1 MTIQIPQGAKTMQ
14 LFDMNIDIPEGKT
27 YIDIDDNFL
36 QNKYNQFMQN
46 NQQQNNFNS
55 QEELALDGKPMSMYQ
70 APQVSQNEP
79 QEQGVWSKI
88 NKGLEDFNN
97 LIDPKR
103 MISEG
108 LDYLSPR
115 VTSGEEGV
123 RQKIEDATNQISGGL
138 LARNF
143 TSLDNEEQKEIF
155 QIAYDEI
162 KKLGYEPFL
171 EINNGDYK
179 YIGVDKNGKEVE
191 FTPSFRNTLAS
202 TKNELAFSVAGG
214 YAGSLAKTAGQTIAK
229 KALNYFAPSAIGA
242 GSGAVSDLHSQSN
255 NTGIEVSHIDYAK
268 RFGSAAA
275 EDALAGAVV
284 GSAIKGIGK
293 TYKSVGDLISSVK
306 TGAQAGKDMIDGMA
320 VKGGNLGNRVIDKI
334 SKTDIPV
341 VGKFTDGGLQNAE
354 TIFNNLTKNVENKKQ
369 IDELIA
375 KENPTYLENGKPTI
389 EILKNIVEQG
399 LNKNNPQFIQDSA
412 KRTSAILKNISNS
425 LQGVPTTQRR
435 EVLLKA
441 AQAYPEIGSFLDD
454 VLKADKDASISF
466 LNMIKGQDEVFK
478 NKTGLNGEFD
488 YKAWQ
493 KDNHAYENR
502 INQEYGSAISKLDQ
516 LNNGNIVLT
525 SEDLAKLEN
534 FKNNNFLEQD
544 VKNNIQS
551 YLDEIKG
558 KEVSAEQIFGLRTA
572 INKQLNTGN
581 KTYNTKQAYGIV
593 KEILDDA
600 LIRNASNKVLAKEIL
615 DNANKNFA
623 LKENFKESY
632 LGMMK
637 PQETKEGLTDR
648 LVKGLRNINEDKNL
662 ENAFKGMNEQERLA
676 NETHVMNS
684 LLEKHRIEGVGYDF
698 KSLAKDLE
706 DVNFSS
712 KKIKDAKDV
721 INTYALIYN
730 NNRDLIMTA
739 LASSGKKTNSSIAT
753 TIHGVFDRILI
764 SGIFARLH
772 ALAPFMKSAK
782 EQALR
787 NQILDAIKLAKTNK
801 EVISNLKNI
810 KIADQE
816 QSRIFKDALDNY
828 IKVDKEQNKI
838 LKDALIKE
846 GVIKGD
852 NFFMDK
858 ADPKD
863 NSLRFIGKNDKEYT
877 INKDVRNE
885 WMKTFNLKNIDDEYI
900 PNIPKEAK
908 IALKDRE
915 IKLTKGSLLK
925 LIEKDRIK
933 YIPHIKETLESPQA
947 ILKDKDDF
955 IFIKN
960 IDNQTYFTSIGKDYE
975 THLTIISNSPKK
987 QNNIRNKIKNAEVV
1001 YYNNARAL
1009 PTSRAS
1015 SETNQV
1021 SFSDKHSTQAKHKES
1036 LEKYNRNFYLK
1047 HYKDFIDKSE
1057 NKKIFFKYNF
1067 GDFLD
1072 IKKLEKSLE
1081 KYKESKPQEI
1091 KYKELKRGYILD
1103 DLLNVDEDVSYAVV
1117 NKDDLK
1123 PSLTRS
1129 LSQFRNK
1136 HSNSTIS
1143 DIRNSFNE
1151 REHFKESSNFDGIPT
1166 ITKDGLVIAG
1176 NHRTTAIRDLK
1187 GENLAR
1193 YIKQAK
1199 RVYGEDVFKGFDE
1212 NKAMIVRILDKN
1224 DDDTIIRLSKLSNDG
1239 RLSDESEKLQ
1249 ALGAKYKEKL
1259 LKIENSKINTEKEL
1273 MNFLGSRDILES
1285 KRALLDHLMPNIND
1299 ALLSWERR
1307 SGGDTEFSKILND
1320 NALNLL
1326 HLKQALN
1333 KNKVFKDN
1341 GNNFF
1346 SLFKRAIESINQSN
1360 VYKNNNELYDIIKKY
1375 TEPSLNFEKEFISSN
1390 KDLQADILGFII
1402 KYNDT
1407 LTNPSEAFG
1416 NKIKKAIEFIYDNDS
1431 FSLFNNIKLSN
1442 YDVLNQMLNINIT
1455 NSIKYQELLNKAIDN
1470 LSDEKNI
1477 IKKLNENIKNK
1488 KSVKQRLDEKI
1499 QDDKKAREDILK
1511 RYDNFLKENKDNK
1524 LDFLDKMN
1532 LNTIEYNLT
1541 RQMIVNAKESTNKGV
1556 KKDIPSDLRG
1566 KIEKELNIQ
1575 PLKEFGENYTEYYH
1589 DGKGALQ
1596 KLLIEKQGQVAG
1608 AFHRKDLGDIDLVWG
1623 EVTDKIKHKGYGLA
1637 HIIDKHP
1644 ELDLKLISDIV
1655 DKGKLNNQNNIR
1667 YRIEYKNYIIGLS
1680 SEYKKGN
1687 KRTFIITAFERYK
1700 G

>member
-138 LARNF
+138 LPRIF
-143 TSLDNEEQKEIF
+143 TSPSNEEQKQIF

-179 YIGVDKNGKEVE
+179 YIGVDKNGKEVD

-214 YAGSLAKTAGQTIAK
+214 YAGSLAKTAGQTIGK

-242 GSGAVSDLHSQSN
+242 GSGAMADLHSQSN
-255 NTGIEVSHIDYAK
+255 NTGIEASYMDYAK

-334 SKTDIPV
+334 TQKDIPMI
-341 VGKFTDGGLQNAE
+341 GKFTDGGLQNAE

-412 KRTSAILKNISNS
+412 KRTSAILKNISNA

-502 INQEYGSAISKLDQ
+502 INQEYGSAISKLDE

-863 NSLRFIGKNDKEYT
+863 NSLRFIGKNGKEYT

-987 QNNIRNKIKNAEVV
+987 QNNIKNKMKNAEVV

-1015 SETNQV
+1015 SETKQV
-1021 SFSDKHSTQAKHKES
+1021 SFSNENSTQAKP
-1036 LEKYNRNFYLK
+1036 
-1047 HYKDFIDKSE
+1047 
-1057 NKKIFFKYNF
+1057 KKNLM
-1067 GDFLD
+1067 DD
-1072 IKKLEKSLE
+1072 IK
-1081 KYKESKPQEI
+1081 
-1091 KYKELKRGYILD
+1091 
-1103 DLLNVDEDVSYAVV
+1103 
-1117 NKDDLK
+1117 
-1123 PSLTRS
+1123 
-1129 LSQFRNK
+1129 
-1136 HSNSTIS
+1136 
-1143 DIRNSFNE
+1143 
-1151 REHFKESSNFDGIPT
+1151 
-1166 ITKDGLVIAG
+1166 
-1176 NHRTTAIRDLK
+1176 
-1187 GENLAR
+1187 EN
-1193 YIKQAK
+1193 I
-1199 RVYGEDVFKGFDE
+1199 
-1212 NKAMIVRILDKN
+1212 
-1224 DDDTIIRLSKLSNDG
+1224 
-1239 RLSDESEKLQ
+1239 
-1249 ALGAKYKEKL
+1249 
-1259 LKIENSKINTEKEL
+1259 
-1273 MNFLGSRDILES
+1273 
-1285 KRALLDHLMPNIND
+1285 
-1299 ALLSWERR
+1299 
-1307 SGGDTEFSKILND
+1307 
-1320 NALNLL
+1320 
-1326 HLKQALN
+1326 
-1333 KNKVFKDN
+1333 KNKEV
-1341 GNNFF
+1341 
-1346 SLFKRAIESINQSN
+1346 
-1360 VYKNNNELYDIIKKY
+1360 KK
-1375 TEPSLNFEKEFISSN
+1375 
-1390 KDLQADILGFII
+1390 
-1402 KYNDT
+1402 
-1407 LTNPSEAFG
+1407 
-1416 NKIKKAIEFIYDNDS
+1416 
-1431 FSLFNNIKLSN
+1431 
-1442 YDVLNQMLNINIT
+1442 
-1455 NSIKYQELLNKAIDN
+1455 
-1470 LSDEKNI
+1470 
-1477 IKKLNENIKNK
+1477 KNK

-1499 QDDKKAREDILK
+1499 QNDKKASEDILK
-1511 RYDNFLKENKDNK
+1511 RYDNFLKENKDYN
-1524 LDFLDKMN
+1524 LDFLDNMN
-1532 LNTIEYNLT
+1532 LNTVEYNLT
-1541 RQMIVNAKESTNKGV
+1541 RQMIINAKESTNKGV
-1556 KKDIPSDLRG
+1556 KKDIPSALRG
-1566 KIEKELNIQ
+1566 KIEQELNIQ
-1575 PLKEFGENYTEYYH
+1575 PLKEFGENYAEYYH

-1623 EVTDKIKHKGYGLA
+1623 DG
-1637 HIIDKHP
+1637 
-1644 ELDLKLISDIV
+1644 
-1655 DKGKLNNQNNIR
+1655 NF
-1667 YRIEYKNYIIGLS
+1667 GLS
-1680 SEYKKGN
+1680 HIVNRREEDFIKQGLNKIEAKNKALNFIKEIENIINNGNVKKGN
-1687 KRTFIITAFERYK
+1687 NRAFIEVKNSRVMVALDYKGKDKKWIITAYNFY
-1700 G
+1700 

>member
-1 MTIQIPQGAKTMQ
+1 
-14 LFDMNIDIPEGKT
+14 MNIREFLLEKPQENNIISFLQDGSSQSENQDTSEYLSNLKNEAINDFYKNKDKYAKEYEKHNIKDQILTNPLG
-27 YIDIDDNFL
+27 YIGEYKRDLYDYNKNPSMNADDLSDYILDKQSKFNSSKPIFADDNEVVR
-36 QNKYNQFMQN
+36 KSNQFMRDLGD
-46 NQQQNNFNS
+46 
-55 QEELALDGKPMSMYQ
+55 ELQKSGRGRLLQDDDGSYWVQ
-70 APQVSQNEP
+70 
-79 QEQGVWSKI
+79 
-88 NKGLEDFNN
+88 D
-97 LIDPKR
+97 
-103 MISEG
+103 
-108 LDYLSPR
+108 
-115 VTSGEEGV
+115 
-123 RQKIEDATNQISGGL
+123 
-138 LARNF
+138 
-143 TSLDNEEQKEIF
+143 
-155 QIAYDEI
+155 
-162 KKLGYEPFL
+162 
-171 EINNGDYK
+171 NNGNYSKVQGSTMGNLYRGIRDNGTSVALGTAGA
-179 YIGVDKNGKEVE
+179 IGGTMLGGGVGM
-191 FTPSFRNTLAS
+191 
-202 TKNELAFSVAGG
+202 VAGG
-214 YAGSLAKTAGQTIAK
+214 ALGASL
-229 KALNYFAPSAIGA
+229 GA
-242 GSGAVSDLHSQSN
+242 GYDYYGNTKDTNQDANLKEALILMGENAGLSLIGDAAFAGVVKGARALK
-255 NTGIEVSHIDYAK
+255 NTYNMA
-268 RFGSAAA
+268 
-275 EDALAGAVV
+275 
-284 GSAIKGIGK
+284 
-293 TYKSVGDLISSVK
+293 K
-306 TGAQAGKDMIDGMA
+306 TGARAGKDMIDGMA

-334 SKTDIPV
+334 TQKDIPMI
-341 VGKFTDGGLQNAE
+341 GKFTDGGLQNAE

-412 KRTSAILKNISNS
+412 KRTSAILKNISNA
-425 LQGVPTTQRR
+425 LQGMPTTQRR

-502 INQEYGSAISKLDQ
+502 IKQEYGSAISKLDE
-516 LNNGNIVLT
+516 LNNGKIVLT

-581 KTYNTKQAYGIV
+581 KTYNTKQAYRIV

-600 LIRNASNKVLAKEIL
+600 LIRNASDKVLAKEIL

-637 PQETKEGLTDR
+637 PQETKEGLTHR

-676 NETHVMNS
+676 NETHTMNA

-706 DVNFSS
+706 DVEFSS

-753 TIHGVFDRILI
+753 TIQGVFDRILI

-772 ALAPFMKSAK
+772 ALAPFVKSAK

-863 NSLRFIGKNDKEYT
+863 NSLRFIGKNGKEYT
-877 INKDVRNE
+877 INKDVRNK

-987 QNNIRNKIKNAEVV
+987 QNNIKNKMKNAEVV

-1015 SETNQV
+1015 SETKQV
-1021 SFSDKHSTQAKHKES
+1021 SFSNENSTQTKP
-1036 LEKYNRNFYLK
+1036 
-1047 HYKDFIDKSE
+1047 
-1057 NKKIFFKYNF
+1057 KKNLM
-1067 GDFLD
+1067 DD
-1072 IKKLEKSLE
+1072 IK
-1081 KYKESKPQEI
+1081 
-1091 KYKELKRGYILD
+1091 
-1103 DLLNVDEDVSYAVV
+1103 
-1117 NKDDLK
+1117 
-1123 PSLTRS
+1123 
-1129 LSQFRNK
+1129 
-1136 HSNSTIS
+1136 
-1143 DIRNSFNE
+1143 
-1151 REHFKESSNFDGIPT
+1151 
-1166 ITKDGLVIAG
+1166 
-1176 NHRTTAIRDLK
+1176 
-1187 GENLAR
+1187 EN
-1193 YIKQAK
+1193 I
-1199 RVYGEDVFKGFDE
+1199 
-1212 NKAMIVRILDKN
+1212 
-1224 DDDTIIRLSKLSNDG
+1224 
-1239 RLSDESEKLQ
+1239 
-1249 ALGAKYKEKL
+1249 
-1259 LKIENSKINTEKEL
+1259 
-1273 MNFLGSRDILES
+1273 
-1285 KRALLDHLMPNIND
+1285 
-1299 ALLSWERR
+1299 
-1307 SGGDTEFSKILND
+1307 
-1320 NALNLL
+1320 
-1326 HLKQALN
+1326 
-1333 KNKVFKDN
+1333 KNKEV
-1341 GNNFF
+1341 
-1346 SLFKRAIESINQSN
+1346 
-1360 VYKNNNELYDIIKKY
+1360 
-1375 TEPSLNFEKEFISSN
+1375 EK
-1390 KDLQADILGFII
+1390 
-1402 KYNDT
+1402 
-1407 LTNPSEAFG
+1407 
-1416 NKIKKAIEFIYDNDS
+1416 
-1431 FSLFNNIKLSN
+1431 
-1442 YDVLNQMLNINIT
+1442 
-1455 NSIKYQELLNKAIDN
+1455 
-1470 LSDEKNI
+1470 
-1477 IKKLNENIKNK
+1477 KNK

-1499 QDDKKAREDILK
+1499 QNDKK
-1511 RYDNFLKENKDNK
+1511 
-1524 LDFLDKMN
+1524 
-1532 LNTIEYNLT
+1532 
-1541 RQMIVNAKESTNKGV
+1541 S
-1556 KKDIPSDLRG
+1556 
-1566 KIEKELNIQ
+1566 
-1575 PLKEFGENYTEYYH
+1575 
-1589 DGKGALQ
+1589 
-1596 KLLIEKQGQVAG
+1596 
-1608 AFHRKDLGDIDLVWG
+1608 
-1623 EVTDKIKHKGYGLA
+1623 
-1637 HIIDKHP
+1637 
-1644 ELDLKLISDIV
+1644 
-1655 DKGKLNNQNNIR
+1655 
-1667 YRIEYKNYIIGLS
+1667 
-1680 SEYKKGN
+1680 
-1687 KRTFIITAFERYK
+1687 
-1700 G
+1700 

>member
-123 RQKIEDATNQISGGL
+123 RQKIEDATNQVSGGL
-138 LARNF
+138 LPRIF
-143 TSLDNEEQKEIF
+143 TSPSNEEQKQIF

-179 YIGVDKNGKEVE
+179 YIGVDKNGKEVD

-214 YAGSLAKTAGQTIAK
+214 YAGSLAKIAGQTIAK

-255 NTGIEVSHIDYAK
+255 NTGIEVSYIDYAK

-334 SKTDIPV
+334 TQKDIPMI
-341 VGKFTDGGLQNAE
+341 GKFTDGGLQNAE

-369 IDELIA
+369 LDELIA
-375 KENPTYLENGKPTI
+375 KENPIYLENGKPTI
-389 EILKNIVEQG
+389 EAIRSMVEQG
-399 LNKNNPQFIQDSA
+399 LNQNNPQFIQDSA
-412 KRTSAILKNISNS
+412 KRTSAILKNISNA

-435 EVLLKA
+435 EILLKS

-466 LNMIKGQDEVFK
+466 LNIIKEQDEIFK

-493 KDNHAYENR
+493 KDNHTYENR
-502 INQEYGSAISKLDQ
+502 INREYGDAIGKLDE
-516 LNNGNIVLT
+516 LNNGKIVLT
-525 SEDLAKLEN
+525 NEDLAKLEK

-600 LIRNASNKVLAKEIL
+600 LIRNASDKTLAKEIL

-662 ENAFKGMNEQERLA
+662 ENAFKGMNKQERLA
-676 NETHVMNS
+676 NETHTMNA
-684 LLEKHRIEGVGYDF
+684 LLEKHRIEDIGYDF

-706 DVNFSS
+706 DVEFSS
-712 KKIKDAKDV
+712 QKLKDVKGV

-753 TIHGVFDRILI
+753 TIQGVFDRILI
-764 SGIFARLH
+764 SGIFARIH
-772 ALAPFMKSAK
+772 ALAPFLKSAK

-810 KIADQE
+810 KIADKE

-858 ADPKD
+858 ADPSKAKSDLNVKISVSPNVRNLAKLTNDEIIADLEYLANKHNEMFKKPSDVFKLIKEIKENPTFFYKNNRMDIALIAKRLNDNKLGKLGVNKD
-863 NSLRFIGKNDKEYT
+863 TGEVRHITKVKEKDLARLEKVSKKNTKENVGIIQTFIQPGSKNENSLNG
-877 INKDVRNE
+877 
-885 WMKTFNLKNIDDEYI
+885 L
-900 PNIPKEAK
+900 PNI
-908 IALKDRE
+908 
-915 IKLTKGSLLK
+915 
-925 LIEKDRIK
+925 
-933 YIPHIKETLESPQA
+933 
-947 ILKDKDDF
+947 
-955 IFIKN
+955 
-960 IDNQTYFTSIGKDYE
+960 
-975 THLTIISNSPKK
+975 SN
-987 QNNIRNKIKNAEVV
+987 
-1001 YYNNARAL
+1001 
-1009 PTSRAS
+1009 
-1015 SETNQV
+1015 
-1021 SFSDKHSTQAKHKES
+1021 STQAKP
-1036 LEKYNRNFYLK
+1036 
-1047 HYKDFIDKSE
+1047 
-1057 NKKIFFKYNF
+1057 KKN
-1067 GDFLD
+1067 LMED
-1072 IKKLEKSLE
+1072 IK
-1081 KYKESKPQEI
+1081 
-1091 KYKELKRGYILD
+1091 
-1103 DLLNVDEDVSYAVV
+1103 
-1117 NKDDLK
+1117 
-1123 PSLTRS
+1123 
-1129 LSQFRNK
+1129 
-1136 HSNSTIS
+1136 
-1143 DIRNSFNE
+1143 
-1151 REHFKESSNFDGIPT
+1151 
-1166 ITKDGLVIAG
+1166 
-1176 NHRTTAIRDLK
+1176 
-1187 GENLAR
+1187 
-1193 YIKQAK
+1193 
-1199 RVYGEDVFKGFDE
+1199 
-1212 NKAMIVRILDKN
+1212 
-1224 DDDTIIRLSKLSNDG
+1224 
-1239 RLSDESEKLQ
+1239 
-1249 ALGAKYKEKL
+1249 
-1259 LKIENSKINTEKEL
+1259 
-1273 MNFLGSRDILES
+1273 
-1285 KRALLDHLMPNIND
+1285 
-1299 ALLSWERR
+1299 
-1307 SGGDTEFSKILND
+1307 
-1320 NALNLL
+1320 
-1326 HLKQALN
+1326 
-1333 KNKVFKDN
+1333 
-1341 GNNFF
+1341 
-1346 SLFKRAIESINQSN
+1346 
-1360 VYKNNNELYDIIKKY
+1360 
-1375 TEPSLNFEKEFISSN
+1375 
-1390 KDLQADILGFII
+1390 
-1402 KYNDT
+1402 
-1407 LTNPSEAFG
+1407 
-1416 NKIKKAIEFIYDNDS
+1416 
-1431 FSLFNNIKLSN
+1431 
-1442 YDVLNQMLNINIT
+1442 
-1455 NSIKYQELLNKAIDN
+1455 
-1470 LSDEKNI
+1470 
-1477 IKKLNENIKNK
+1477 ENIEAKEVEKKNK
-1488 KSVKQRLDEKI
+1488 KSVKQKLDKKI
-1499 QDDKKAREDILK
+1499 QDDKKASEDILK
-1511 RYDNFLKENKDNK
+1511 RYDNFLKENKNNK

-1532 LNTIEYNLT
+1532 LNTVEYNLT
-1541 RQMIVNAKESTNKGV
+1541 RQMIINAKESTNKGI
-1556 KKDIPSDLRG
+1556 KKDIPSALRG
-1566 KIEKELNIQ
+1566 KIEQELNIQ

-1623 EVTDKIKHKGYGLA
+1623 DGNFGLS
-1637 HIIDKHP
+1637 HIINRREEDFIKQ
-1644 ELDLKLISDIV
+1644 
-1655 DKGKLNNQNNIR
+1655 GLNKIEAKNKALNFIKEIENIINNG
-1667 YRIEYKNYIIGLS
+1667 NV
-1680 SEYKKGN
+1680 KKGN
-1687 KRTFIITAFERYK
+1687 NRAFIDIKNSRVMVALDYKGKDKKWIITAYNFY
-1700 G
+1700 

>member
-108 LDYLSPR
+108 FDYLSPR
-115 VTSGEEGV
+115 VTSGEEGA
-123 RQKIEDATNQISGGL
+123 RQKIEDATNQVSGGL
-138 LARNF
+138 LPRIF
-143 TSLDNEEQKEIF
+143 TSPSNEEQKQIF

-179 YIGVDKNGKEVE
+179 YIGVDKNGKEVD

-242 GSGAVSDLHSQSN
+242 GSGAMADLHSQSN
-255 NTGIEVSHIDYAK
+255 NTGIEASYMDYAK

-334 SKTDIPV
+334 TQKDIPMI
-341 VGKFTDGGLQNAE
+341 GKFTDGGLQNAE

-412 KRTSAILKNISNS
+412 KRTSSILKNISNA

-435 EVLLKA
+435 EILLKS

-466 LNMIKGQDEVFK
+466 LNIIKEQDEVFK

-493 KDNHAYENR
+493 KDNSSYKKR
-502 INQEYGSAISKLDQ
+502 INNEYAQAIKSIDE
-516 LNNGNIVLT
+516 LNNGSIRL
-525 SEDLAKLEN
+525 SKEDLAKIEE

-544 VKNNIQS
+544 IKTNIS
-551 YLDEIKG
+551 SFLEDAIDKDL
-558 KEVSAEQIFGLRTA
+558 SAEQIFNLRSA
-572 INKQLNTGN
+572 INKQLATGN
-581 KTYNTKQAYGIV
+581 KTYNTKEAYRLV
-593 KEILDDA
+593 KDTLDETM
-600 LIRNASNKVLAKEIL
+600 IKNASDKELAKKIL
-615 DNANKNFA
+615 EDANKNYA
-623 LKENFKESY
+623 LKENFNNSY
-632 LGMMK
+632 LGK
-637 PQETKEGLTDR
+637 IKDQETPEALAQRIANGA
-648 LVKGLRNINEDKNL
+648 RNINEDKDL
-662 ENAFKGMNEQERLA
+662 KRAFEGMNEAERKA
-676 NETHVMNS
+676 NEKHAFNA
-684 LLEKHRIEGVGYDF
+684 LLAKHRIEDIGYDF
-698 KSLAKDLE
+698 KNLAKDMDNVEFVSKDLKYAKE
-706 DVNFSS
+706 VVNVYA
-712 KKIKDAKDV
+712 KI
-721 INTYALIYN
+721 YQN
-730 NNRDLIMTA
+730 NKDLIMTA

-753 TIHGVFDRILI
+753 TISGVFDRILI
-764 SGIFARLH
+764 SGVFARIH
-772 ALAPFMKSAK
+772 ALVPFMKSAK

-787 NQILDAIKLAKTNK
+787 NQILDALKLAKTNK

-810 KIADQE
+810 KIADKE

-858 ADPKD
+858 ADPSKAKSDYTAKFNVEKWINNVSGILKDEWVVNLKAMAKKHPEMFKNEADVFKVIKEIKD
-863 NSLRFIGKNDKEYT
+863 NPTHFFKNYDDEVALIAKPLKDDKVGNIAIKKDSGKIIH
-877 INKDVRNE
+877 INKTKGKDLERLNRRNKA
-885 WMKTFNLKNIDDEYI
+885 MLTGT
-900 PNIPKEAK
+900 PTPAT
-908 IALKDRE
+908 
-915 IKLTKGSLLK
+915 TKGSTTNVEGDLLQHSFK
-925 LIEKDRIK
+925 NSTQTKPKTNLMDD
-933 YIPHIKETLESPQA
+933 IKE
-947 ILKDKDDF
+947 
-955 IFIKN
+955 
-960 IDNQTYFTSIGKDYE
+960 
-975 THLTIISNSPKK
+975 
-987 QNNIRNKIKNAEVV
+987 
-1001 YYNNARAL
+1001 
-1009 PTSRAS
+1009 
-1015 SETNQV
+1015 
-1021 SFSDKHSTQAKHKES
+1021 
-1036 LEKYNRNFYLK
+1036 
-1047 HYKDFIDKSE
+1047 
-1057 NKKIFFKYNF
+1057 
-1067 GDFLD
+1067 
-1072 IKKLEKSLE
+1072 
-1081 KYKESKPQEI
+1081 
-1091 KYKELKRGYILD
+1091 
-1103 DLLNVDEDVSYAVV
+1103 
-1117 NKDDLK
+1117 
-1123 PSLTRS
+1123 
-1129 LSQFRNK
+1129 
-1136 HSNSTIS
+1136 
-1143 DIRNSFNE
+1143 
-1151 REHFKESSNFDGIPT
+1151 
-1166 ITKDGLVIAG
+1166 
-1176 NHRTTAIRDLK
+1176 
-1187 GENLAR
+1187 
-1193 YIKQAK
+1193 
-1199 RVYGEDVFKGFDE
+1199 
-1212 NKAMIVRILDKN
+1212 
-1224 DDDTIIRLSKLSNDG
+1224 
-1239 RLSDESEKLQ
+1239 
-1249 ALGAKYKEKL
+1249 
-1259 LKIENSKINTEKEL
+1259 
-1273 MNFLGSRDILES
+1273 
-1285 KRALLDHLMPNIND
+1285 
-1299 ALLSWERR
+1299 
-1307 SGGDTEFSKILND
+1307 
-1320 NALNLL
+1320 
-1326 HLKQALN
+1326 
-1333 KNKVFKDN
+1333 
-1341 GNNFF
+1341 
-1346 SLFKRAIESINQSN
+1346 
-1360 VYKNNNELYDIIKKY
+1360 
-1375 TEPSLNFEKEFISSN
+1375 
-1390 KDLQADILGFII
+1390 
-1402 KYNDT
+1402 
-1407 LTNPSEAFG
+1407 
-1416 NKIKKAIEFIYDNDS
+1416 
-1431 FSLFNNIKLSN
+1431 NIKAKE
-1442 YDVLNQMLNINIT
+1442 V
-1455 NSIKYQELLNKAIDN
+1455 
-1470 LSDEKNI
+1470 
-1477 IKKLNENIKNK
+1477 KKKNK

-1499 QDDKKAREDILK
+1499 QNDKKASEDILK
-1511 RYDNFLKENKDNK
+1511 RYDNFLKENKDYNF
-1524 LDFLDKMN
+1524 DFLDNMN
-1532 LNTIEYNLT
+1532 LNTVEYNLT
-1541 RQMIVNAKESTNKGV
+1541 RQMIINAKESTNKGV
-1556 KKDIPSDLRG
+1556 KKDIPSALRG

-1575 PLKEFGENYTEYYH
+1575 PLKEFGENYAEYYH

-1680 SEYKKGN
+1680 SEYKGN

>member
-1 MTIQIPQGAKTMQ
+1 
-14 LFDMNIDIPEGKT
+14 MNIREFLLEKPQENNIISFLQDGASQSENQNTSEYLSNLKNEVINDFYKNKDKYAKEYEKHNIKDQILTNPLG
-27 YIDIDDNFL
+27 YIGEYKRDLYDYNKNPSMNADDLSDYILDKQSKFNSSKPIFADDNEVAR
-36 QNKYNQFMQN
+36 KSNQFMRDLGD
-46 NQQQNNFNS
+46 
-55 QEELALDGKPMSMYQ
+55 ELQKSGRGRLLQDDDGSYWVQ
-70 APQVSQNEP
+70 
-79 QEQGVWSKI
+79 
-88 NKGLEDFNN
+88 D
-97 LIDPKR
+97 
-103 MISEG
+103 
-108 LDYLSPR
+108 
-115 VTSGEEGV
+115 
-123 RQKIEDATNQISGGL
+123 
-138 LARNF
+138 
-143 TSLDNEEQKEIF
+143 
-155 QIAYDEI
+155 
-162 KKLGYEPFL
+162 
-171 EINNGDYK
+171 NNGNYSKVQGSTMGNLYRGIRDNGTSVALGTAGA
-179 YIGVDKNGKEVE
+179 IGGTMLGGG
-191 FTPSFRNTLAS
+191 FGM
-202 TKNELAFSVAGG
+202 VAGG
-214 YAGSLAKTAGQTIAK
+214 ALGASL
-229 KALNYFAPSAIGA
+229 GA
-242 GSGAVSDLHSQSN
+242 GYDYYGNTKDTNQDMNLKEALMLMGENAGLSLIGDAAFAGVAKGARALK
-255 NTGIEVSHIDYAK
+255 NTYNMA
-268 RFGSAAA
+268 
-275 EDALAGAVV
+275 
-284 GSAIKGIGK
+284 
-293 TYKSVGDLISSVK
+293 K
-306 TGAQAGKDMIDGMA
+306 TGARAGKDMIDGMA

-389 EILKNIVEQG
+389 EILKNFVEQG

-412 KRTSAILKNISNS
+412 KRTSAILKNISNA
-425 LQGVPTTQRR
+425 LQGMPTTQRR

-454 VLKADKDASISF
+454 VLKADRDASISF

-478 NKTGLNGEFD
+478 NKTGLKGEFD

-502 INQEYGSAISKLDQ
+502 IKQEYGSAISKLDE
-516 LNNGNIVLT
+516 LNNGKIVLT

-581 KTYNTKQAYGIV
+581 KTYNTKQAYRIV

-600 LIRNASNKVLAKEIL
+600 LIRNASDKVLAKEIL

-637 PQETKEGLTDR
+637 PQETKEGLTHR

-676 NETHVMNS
+676 NETHTMNA

-706 DVNFSS
+706 DVQFSS

-753 TIHGVFDRILI
+753 TIQGVFDRILI

-772 ALAPFMKSAK
+772 ALAPFVKSAK

-863 NSLRFIGKNDKEYT
+863 NSLRFIGKNGKEYT

-987 QNNIRNKIKNAEVV
+987 QNNIKNKMKNAEVV

-1015 SETNQV
+1015 SETKQV
-1021 SFSDKHSTQAKHKES
+1021 SFSNENSTQTKPKTN
-1036 LEKYNRNFYLK
+1036 LM
-1047 HYKDFIDKSE
+1047 D
-1057 NKKIFFKYNF
+1057 
-1067 GDFLD
+1067 D
-1072 IKKLEKSLE
+1072 IKE
-1081 KYKESKPQEI
+1081 
-1091 KYKELKRGYILD
+1091 
-1103 DLLNVDEDVSYAVV
+1103 
-1117 NKDDLK
+1117 
-1123 PSLTRS
+1123 
-1129 LSQFRNK
+1129 
-1136 HSNSTIS
+1136 
-1143 DIRNSFNE
+1143 
-1151 REHFKESSNFDGIPT
+1151 
-1166 ITKDGLVIAG
+1166 
-1176 NHRTTAIRDLK
+1176 
-1187 GENLAR
+1187 
-1193 YIKQAK
+1193 
-1199 RVYGEDVFKGFDE
+1199 
-1212 NKAMIVRILDKN
+1212 
-1224 DDDTIIRLSKLSNDG
+1224 
-1239 RLSDESEKLQ
+1239 
-1249 ALGAKYKEKL
+1249 
-1259 LKIENSKINTEKEL
+1259 
-1273 MNFLGSRDILES
+1273 
-1285 KRALLDHLMPNIND
+1285 
-1299 ALLSWERR
+1299 
-1307 SGGDTEFSKILND
+1307 
-1320 NALNLL
+1320 
-1326 HLKQALN
+1326 
-1333 KNKVFKDN
+1333 
-1341 GNNFF
+1341 
-1346 SLFKRAIESINQSN
+1346 
-1360 VYKNNNELYDIIKKY
+1360 
-1375 TEPSLNFEKEFISSN
+1375 
-1390 KDLQADILGFII
+1390 
-1402 KYNDT
+1402 
-1407 LTNPSEAFG
+1407 
-1416 NKIKKAIEFIYDNDS
+1416 
-1431 FSLFNNIKLSN
+1431 NIKAKE
-1442 YDVLNQMLNINIT
+1442 V
-1455 NSIKYQELLNKAIDN
+1455 
-1470 LSDEKNI
+1470 EK
-1477 IKKLNENIKNK
+1477 KNK

-1499 QDDKKAREDILK
+1499 QNDKKASEDILK
-1511 RYDNFLKENKDNK
+1511 RYDNFLKENKDYN
-1524 LDFLDKMN
+1524 LDFLDNMN
-1532 LNTIEYNLT
+1532 LNTVEYNLT
-1541 RQMIVNAKESTNKGV
+1541 RQMIINAKESTNKGV
-1556 KKDIPSDLRG
+1556 KKDIPSALRG
-1566 KIEKELNIQ
+1566 KIEQELNIQ
-1575 PLKEFGENYTEYYH
+1575 PLKEFGENYAEYYH

-1623 EVTDKIKHKGYGLA
+1623 DG
-1637 HIIDKHP
+1637 
-1644 ELDLKLISDIV
+1644 
-1655 DKGKLNNQNNIR
+1655 NF
-1667 YRIEYKNYIIGLS
+1667 GLS
-1680 SEYKKGN
+1680 HIVNRREEDFIKQGLNKIEAKNKALNFIKEIENIINNGNVKKGN
-1687 KRTFIITAFERYK
+1687 NRAFIEVKNSRVMVALDYKGKDKKWIITAYNFY
-1700 G
+1700 

>member
-123 RQKIEDATNQISGGL
+123 RQKIEDATNQVSGGL
-138 LARNF
+138 LPRIF
-143 TSLDNEEQKEIF
+143 TSPSNEEQKQIF

-179 YIGVDKNGKEVE
+179 YIGVDKNGKEVD

-255 NTGIEVSHIDYAK
+255 NTGIEVSYIDYAK

-334 SKTDIPV
+334 TQKDIPMI
-341 VGKFTDGGLQNAE
+341 GKFTDGGLQNAE

-412 KRTSAILKNISNS
+412 KRTSAILKNISNA

-502 INQEYGSAISKLDQ
+502 IKQEYGSAISKLDE
-516 LNNGNIVLT
+516 LNNGKIVLT

-534 FKNNNFLEQD
+534 FKNNNFLDQD

-676 NETHVMNS
+676 NETHAMNA

-721 INTYALIYN
+721 INAYALIYN
-730 NNRDLIMTA
+730 NNRGLIMTA

-753 TIHGVFDRILI
+753 TISGVFDRILI
-764 SGIFARLH
+764 SGVFARIH
-772 ALAPFMKSAK
+772 ALVPFLKSAK

-863 NSLRFIGKNDKEYT
+863 NSLRFIGKNGKEYT

-885 WMKTFNLKNIDDEYI
+885 WMKTFNLKSIDDDYI
-900 PNIPKEAK
+900 PNMPKEAK

-987 QNNIRNKIKNAEVV
+987 QNNIKNKMKNAEVV

-1015 SETNQV
+1015 SETKQV
-1021 SFSDKHSTQAKHKES
+1021 SFSNENSTQTKPKTN
-1036 LEKYNRNFYLK
+1036 LM
-1047 HYKDFIDKSE
+1047 D
-1057 NKKIFFKYNF
+1057 
-1067 GDFLD
+1067 D
-1072 IKKLEKSLE
+1072 IKK
-1081 KYKESKPQEI
+1081 
-1091 KYKELKRGYILD
+1091 
-1103 DLLNVDEDVSYAVV
+1103 
-1117 NKDDLK
+1117 
-1123 PSLTRS
+1123 
-1129 LSQFRNK
+1129 
-1136 HSNSTIS
+1136 
-1143 DIRNSFNE
+1143 
-1151 REHFKESSNFDGIPT
+1151 
-1166 ITKDGLVIAG
+1166 
-1176 NHRTTAIRDLK
+1176 
-1187 GENLAR
+1187 
-1193 YIKQAK
+1193 
-1199 RVYGEDVFKGFDE
+1199 
-1212 NKAMIVRILDKN
+1212 
-1224 DDDTIIRLSKLSNDG
+1224 
-1239 RLSDESEKLQ
+1239 
-1249 ALGAKYKEKL
+1249 
-1259 LKIENSKINTEKEL
+1259 
-1273 MNFLGSRDILES
+1273 
-1285 KRALLDHLMPNIND
+1285 
-1299 ALLSWERR
+1299 
-1307 SGGDTEFSKILND
+1307 
-1320 NALNLL
+1320 
-1326 HLKQALN
+1326 
-1333 KNKVFKDN
+1333 
-1341 GNNFF
+1341 
-1346 SLFKRAIESINQSN
+1346 
-1360 VYKNNNELYDIIKKY
+1360 
-1375 TEPSLNFEKEFISSN
+1375 
-1390 KDLQADILGFII
+1390 
-1402 KYNDT
+1402 
-1407 LTNPSEAFG
+1407 
-1416 NKIKKAIEFIYDNDS
+1416 
-1431 FSLFNNIKLSN
+1431 NIKAKE
-1442 YDVLNQMLNINIT
+1442 V
-1455 NSIKYQELLNKAIDN
+1455 
-1470 LSDEKNI
+1470 
-1477 IKKLNENIKNK
+1477 KKKNK

-1499 QDDKKAREDILK
+1499 QNDKKASEERIKKIKQVIARKQKIDKVRDKKNNREIAGKIGTYTLK
-1511 RYDNFLKENKDNK
+1511 NLIKLKERSE
-1524 LDFLDKMN
+1524 DK
-1532 LNTIEYNLT
+1532 
-1541 RQMIVNAKESTNKGV
+1541 
-1556 KKDIPSDLRG
+1556 
-1566 KIEKELNIQ
+1566 
-1575 PLKEFGENYTEYYH
+1575 
-1589 DGKGALQ
+1589 
-1596 KLLIEKQGQVAG
+1596 
-1608 AFHRKDLGDIDLVWG
+1608 
-1623 EVTDKIKHKGYGLA
+1623 
-1637 HIIDKHP
+1637 
-1644 ELDLKLISDIV
+1644 
-1655 DKGKLNNQNNIR
+1655 
-1667 YRIEYKNYIIGLS
+1667 
-1680 SEYKKGN
+1680 
-1687 KRTFIITAFERYK
+1687 
-1700 G
+1700 

>member
-1 MTIQIPQGAKTMQ
+1 
-14 LFDMNIDIPEGKT
+14 MNIREFLLEKPQENNIISFLQDGSSQSENQDTSEYLSNLKNEAINDFYKNKDKYAKEYEKHNIKDQILTNPLG
-27 YIDIDDNFL
+27 YIGEYKRDLYDYNKNPSMNADDLSDYILDKQSKFNSSKPIFADDNEVAR
-36 QNKYNQFMQN
+36 KSNQFMRDLGD
-46 NQQQNNFNS
+46 
-55 QEELALDGKPMSMYQ
+55 ELQKSGRGRLLQDDDGSYWVQ
-70 APQVSQNEP
+70 
-79 QEQGVWSKI
+79 
-88 NKGLEDFNN
+88 D
-97 LIDPKR
+97 
-103 MISEG
+103 
-108 LDYLSPR
+108 
-115 VTSGEEGV
+115 
-123 RQKIEDATNQISGGL
+123 
-138 LARNF
+138 
-143 TSLDNEEQKEIF
+143 
-155 QIAYDEI
+155 
-162 KKLGYEPFL
+162 
-171 EINNGDYK
+171 NNGNYSKVQGSTMGNLYRGIRDNGTSVALGTAGA
-179 YIGVDKNGKEVE
+179 IGGTMLGGG
-191 FTPSFRNTLAS
+191 FGM
-202 TKNELAFSVAGG
+202 VAGG
-214 YAGSLAKTAGQTIAK
+214 ALGASL
-229 KALNYFAPSAIGA
+229 GA
-242 GSGAVSDLHSQSN
+242 GYDYYGNTKDTNQDMNLKEALMLMGENAGLSLIGDAAFAGVAKGARALK
-255 NTGIEVSHIDYAK
+255 NTYNMA
-268 RFGSAAA
+268 
-275 EDALAGAVV
+275 
-284 GSAIKGIGK
+284 
-293 TYKSVGDLISSVK
+293 K

-389 EILKNIVEQG
+389 EILKNFVEQG

-425 LQGVPTTQRR
+425 LQGMPTTQRR
-435 EVLLKA
+435 EILLKS

-454 VLKADKDASISF
+454 VLKADRDASISF

-478 NKTGLNGEFD
+478 NKTGLKGEFD

-502 INQEYGSAISKLDQ
+502 IKQEYGSAISKLDE
-516 LNNGNIVLT
+516 LNNGKIVLT

-581 KTYNTKQAYGIV
+581 KTYNTKQAYRIV

-600 LIRNASNKVLAKEIL
+600 LIRNASDKVLAKEIL

-637 PQETKEGLTDR
+637 PQETKEGLTHR

-676 NETHVMNS
+676 NETHTMNA

-753 TIHGVFDRILI
+753 TIQGVFDRILI

-772 ALAPFMKSAK
+772 ALAPFVKSAK

-863 NSLRFIGKNDKEYT
+863 NSLRFIGKNGKEYT

-885 WMKTFNLKNIDDEYI
+885 WMKTFNLKSIDDEYI

-987 QNNIRNKIKNAEVV
+987 QNNIKNKMKNAEVV

-1015 SETNQV
+1015 SETKQV
-1021 SFSDKHSTQAKHKES
+1021 SFSNENSTQTKP
-1036 LEKYNRNFYLK
+1036 
-1047 HYKDFIDKSE
+1047 
-1057 NKKIFFKYNF
+1057 KKNLM
-1067 GDFLD
+1067 DD
-1072 IKKLEKSLE
+1072 IKE
-1081 KYKESKPQEI
+1081 
-1091 KYKELKRGYILD
+1091 
-1103 DLLNVDEDVSYAVV
+1103 
-1117 NKDDLK
+1117 
-1123 PSLTRS
+1123 
-1129 LSQFRNK
+1129 
-1136 HSNSTIS
+1136 
-1143 DIRNSFNE
+1143 
-1151 REHFKESSNFDGIPT
+1151 
-1166 ITKDGLVIAG
+1166 
-1176 NHRTTAIRDLK
+1176 
-1187 GENLAR
+1187 
-1193 YIKQAK
+1193 
-1199 RVYGEDVFKGFDE
+1199 
-1212 NKAMIVRILDKN
+1212 
-1224 DDDTIIRLSKLSNDG
+1224 
-1239 RLSDESEKLQ
+1239 
-1249 ALGAKYKEKL
+1249 
-1259 LKIENSKINTEKEL
+1259 
-1273 MNFLGSRDILES
+1273 
-1285 KRALLDHLMPNIND
+1285 
-1299 ALLSWERR
+1299 
-1307 SGGDTEFSKILND
+1307 
-1320 NALNLL
+1320 
-1326 HLKQALN
+1326 
-1333 KNKVFKDN
+1333 
-1341 GNNFF
+1341 
-1346 SLFKRAIESINQSN
+1346 
-1360 VYKNNNELYDIIKKY
+1360 
-1375 TEPSLNFEKEFISSN
+1375 
-1390 KDLQADILGFII
+1390 
-1402 KYNDT
+1402 
-1407 LTNPSEAFG
+1407 
-1416 NKIKKAIEFIYDNDS
+1416 
-1431 FSLFNNIKLSN
+1431 NIKAKE
-1442 YDVLNQMLNINIT
+1442 V
-1455 NSIKYQELLNKAIDN
+1455 
-1470 LSDEKNI
+1470 
-1477 IKKLNENIKNK
+1477 KKKNK

-1499 QDDKKAREDILK
+1499 QNDKKASEDILK
-1511 RYDNFLKENKDNK
+1511 RYDNFLKENKDYNF
-1524 LDFLDKMN
+1524 DFLDNMN
-1532 LNTIEYNLT
+1532 LNTVEYNLT
-1541 RQMIVNAKESTNKGV
+1541 RQMIINAKESTNKGV

-1680 SEYKKGN
+1680 SEYKGN

>member
-108 LDYLSPR
+108 FDYLSPR
-115 VTSGEEGV
+115 VTSGEEGA
-123 RQKIEDATNQISGGL
+123 RQKIEDATNQVSGGL
-138 LARNF
+138 LPRIF
-143 TSLDNEEQKEIF
+143 TSPSNEEQKQIF

-179 YIGVDKNGKEVE
+179 YIGVDKNGKEVD

-214 YAGSLAKTAGQTIAK
+214 YAGSLAKTAGQTIGK

-255 NTGIEVSHIDYAK
+255 NTGIEASYMDYAK

-293 TYKSVGDLISSVK
+293 TYKSVGDLISSAK
-306 TGAQAGKDMIDGMA
+306 TGARAGKDMIDGMA
-320 VKGGNLGNRVIDKI
+320 VKGGNLGNRFIDKI

-412 KRTSAILKNISNS
+412 KRTSAILKNISNT

-435 EVLLKA
+435 EILLKS

-466 LNMIKGQDEVFK
+466 LNIIKEQDEVFK

-488 YKAWQ
+488 VKAWQ

-502 INQEYGSAISKLDQ
+502 INQEYGSAISKLDE
-516 LNNGNIVLT
+516 LNNGKIVLT

-600 LIRNASNKVLAKEIL
+600 LIRNASDKVLAKEIL

-753 TIHGVFDRILI
+753 TISGVFDRILI
-764 SGIFARLH
+764 SGVFARIH
-772 ALAPFMKSAK
+772 ALVPFLKSAK

-810 KIADQE
+810 KIADKE

-863 NSLRFIGKNDKEYT
+863 NSLRFIGKNGKEY
-877 INKDVRNE
+877 IIDKNARRE
-885 WMKTFNLKNIDDEYI
+885 WMKTFNLKSIDDDYI
-900 PNIPKEAK
+900 PNMPNEVKM
-908 IALKDRE
+908 ALKDRE

-925 LIEKDRIK
+925 LVERDRIK
-933 YIPHIKETLESPQA
+933 YIPHIKDTLENPQ
-947 ILKDKDDF
+947 LVLRDKDDF
-955 IFIKN
+955 VFIKN

-987 QNNIRNKIKNAEVV
+987 QNNIKNKMKNAEVV

-1015 SETNQV
+1015 SETKQV
-1021 SFSDKHSTQAKHKES
+1021 SFSNENSTQTKPKTN
-1036 LEKYNRNFYLK
+1036 LM
-1047 HYKDFIDKSE
+1047 D
-1057 NKKIFFKYNF
+1057 
-1067 GDFLD
+1067 D
-1072 IKKLEKSLE
+1072 IKK
-1081 KYKESKPQEI
+1081 
-1091 KYKELKRGYILD
+1091 
-1103 DLLNVDEDVSYAVV
+1103 
-1117 NKDDLK
+1117 
-1123 PSLTRS
+1123 
-1129 LSQFRNK
+1129 
-1136 HSNSTIS
+1136 
-1143 DIRNSFNE
+1143 
-1151 REHFKESSNFDGIPT
+1151 
-1166 ITKDGLVIAG
+1166 
-1176 NHRTTAIRDLK
+1176 
-1187 GENLAR
+1187 
-1193 YIKQAK
+1193 
-1199 RVYGEDVFKGFDE
+1199 
-1212 NKAMIVRILDKN
+1212 
-1224 DDDTIIRLSKLSNDG
+1224 
-1239 RLSDESEKLQ
+1239 
-1249 ALGAKYKEKL
+1249 
-1259 LKIENSKINTEKEL
+1259 
-1273 MNFLGSRDILES
+1273 
-1285 KRALLDHLMPNIND
+1285 
-1299 ALLSWERR
+1299 
-1307 SGGDTEFSKILND
+1307 
-1320 NALNLL
+1320 
-1326 HLKQALN
+1326 
-1333 KNKVFKDN
+1333 
-1341 GNNFF
+1341 
-1346 SLFKRAIESINQSN
+1346 
-1360 VYKNNNELYDIIKKY
+1360 
-1375 TEPSLNFEKEFISSN
+1375 
-1390 KDLQADILGFII
+1390 
-1402 KYNDT
+1402 
-1407 LTNPSEAFG
+1407 
-1416 NKIKKAIEFIYDNDS
+1416 
-1431 FSLFNNIKLSN
+1431 NIKAKE
-1442 YDVLNQMLNINIT
+1442 V
-1455 NSIKYQELLNKAIDN
+1455 
-1470 LSDEKNI
+1470 
-1477 IKKLNENIKNK
+1477 KKKNK
-1488 KSVKQRLDEKI
+1488 KSVKQSLDEKI
-1499 QDDKKAREDILK
+1499 QNDKKAREERIKKIKQVIARKQKIDKVRDKKNNREIAGKIGTYTLK
-1511 RYDNFLKENKDNK
+1511 NLIKLKERSEDNK
-1524 LDFLDKMN
+1524 N
-1532 LNTIEYNLT
+1532 
-1541 RQMIVNAKESTNKGV
+1541 
-1556 KKDIPSDLRG
+1556 
-1566 KIEKELNIQ
+1566 
-1575 PLKEFGENYTEYYH
+1575 
-1589 DGKGALQ
+1589 
-1596 KLLIEKQGQVAG
+1596 
-1608 AFHRKDLGDIDLVWG
+1608 
-1623 EVTDKIKHKGYGLA
+1623 
-1637 HIIDKHP
+1637 
-1644 ELDLKLISDIV
+1644 
-1655 DKGKLNNQNNIR
+1655 
-1667 YRIEYKNYIIGLS
+1667 
-1680 SEYKKGN
+1680 
-1687 KRTFIITAFERYK
+1687 
-1700 G
+1700 

>member
-1 MTIQIPQGAKTMQ
+1 
-14 LFDMNIDIPEGKT
+14 MNIREFLLEKPQENNIISFLQDGASQSENQNTSEYLSNLKNEVINDFYKNKDKYDKEYEKYNFKDQNLTNPMGNISEYKRDLYDYNKNPSMNADDLSN
-27 YIDIDDNFL
+27 YILDKQSKFNASKPIFADDNEVVR
-36 QNKYNQFMQN
+36 KSNQFMRDLGDELQKSGRGRLLQDDDGSYWVQDN
-46 NQQQNNFNS
+46 NGNYSKVQGSTMGDLYRGLRDNGAS
-55 QEELALDGKPMSMYQ
+55 MALGT
-70 APQVSQNEP
+70 A
-79 QEQGVWSKI
+79 G
-88 NKGLEDFNN
+88 
-97 LIDPKR
+97 
-103 MISEG
+103 
-108 LDYLSPR
+108 
-115 VTSGEEGV
+115 
-123 RQKIEDATNQISGGL
+123 AISG
-138 LARNF
+138 
-143 TSLDNEEQKEIF
+143 TM
-155 QIAYDEI
+155 
-162 KKLGYEPFL
+162 LG
-171 EINNGDYK
+171 G
-179 YIGVDKNGKEVE
+179 GVGM
-191 FTPSFRNTLAS
+191 
-202 TKNELAFSVAGG
+202 VAGG
-214 YAGSLAKTAGQTIAK
+214 ALGASL
-229 KALNYFAPSAIGA
+229 GA
-242 GSGAVSDLHSQSN
+242 GYDYYGNTKDTNQDMNLKEALMLMGENAGLSLIGDAAFAGVAKGARALK
-255 NTGIEVSHIDYAK
+255 NTYNMA
-268 RFGSAAA
+268 
-275 EDALAGAVV
+275 
-284 GSAIKGIGK
+284 
-293 TYKSVGDLISSVK
+293 K

-334 SKTDIPV
+334 TQKDIPMI
-341 VGKFTDGGLQNAE
+341 GKFTDGGLQNAE

-425 LQGVPTTQRR
+425 LQGMPTTQRR

-502 INQEYGSAISKLDQ
+502 INQEYGSAISKLDE
-516 LNNGNIVLT
+516 LNNGKIVLT

-534 FKNNNFLEQD
+534 FKNNNFLDQD

-572 INKQLNTGN
+572 INKQLSTGN

-600 LIRNASNKVLAKEIL
+600 LIRNASDKVLAKEIL

-739 LASSGKKTNSSIAT
+739 LASSGKKTNSSMAT
-753 TIHGVFDRILI
+753 TIQGVFDRILI

-772 ALAPFMKSAK
+772 ALAPFVKSAK

-858 ADPKD
+858 ADPSKAKSDLNVKISVSPNVRNLAKLTNDEIIADLEYLANKHKEMFKKPSDVFKLIKEIKVNPTFFYKNNRIDIALIAKRLNDNKLGKLGVNKNTGEVRHITKVKEKD
-863 NSLRFIGKNDKEYT
+863 LARLEKVSKKNTKENVGIIQTFIQPGSKNENSLNG
-877 INKDVRNE
+877 
-885 WMKTFNLKNIDDEYI
+885 L
-900 PNIPKEAK
+900 PN
-908 IALKDRE
+908 
-915 IKLTKGSLLK
+915 
-925 LIEKDRIK
+925 
-933 YIPHIKETLESPQA
+933 
-947 ILKDKDDF
+947 
-955 IFIKN
+955 
-960 IDNQTYFTSIGKDYE
+960 
-975 THLTIISNSPKK
+975 ISNSTQTKPK
-987 QNNIRNKIKNAEVV
+987 
-1001 YYNNARAL
+1001 
-1009 PTSRAS
+1009 
-1015 SETNQV
+1015 TNLM
-1021 SFSDKHSTQAKHKES
+1021 D
-1036 LEKYNRNFYLK
+1036 
-1047 HYKDFIDKSE
+1047 
-1057 NKKIFFKYNF
+1057 
-1067 GDFLD
+1067 D
-1072 IKKLEKSLE
+1072 IKK
-1081 KYKESKPQEI
+1081 
-1091 KYKELKRGYILD
+1091 
-1103 DLLNVDEDVSYAVV
+1103 
-1117 NKDDLK
+1117 
-1123 PSLTRS
+1123 
-1129 LSQFRNK
+1129 
-1136 HSNSTIS
+1136 
-1143 DIRNSFNE
+1143 
-1151 REHFKESSNFDGIPT
+1151 
-1166 ITKDGLVIAG
+1166 
-1176 NHRTTAIRDLK
+1176 
-1187 GENLAR
+1187 
-1193 YIKQAK
+1193 
-1199 RVYGEDVFKGFDE
+1199 
-1212 NKAMIVRILDKN
+1212 
-1224 DDDTIIRLSKLSNDG
+1224 
-1239 RLSDESEKLQ
+1239 
-1249 ALGAKYKEKL
+1249 
-1259 LKIENSKINTEKEL
+1259 
-1273 MNFLGSRDILES
+1273 
-1285 KRALLDHLMPNIND
+1285 
-1299 ALLSWERR
+1299 
-1307 SGGDTEFSKILND
+1307 
-1320 NALNLL
+1320 
-1326 HLKQALN
+1326 
-1333 KNKVFKDN
+1333 
-1341 GNNFF
+1341 
-1346 SLFKRAIESINQSN
+1346 
-1360 VYKNNNELYDIIKKY
+1360 
-1375 TEPSLNFEKEFISSN
+1375 
-1390 KDLQADILGFII
+1390 
-1402 KYNDT
+1402 
-1407 LTNPSEAFG
+1407 
-1416 NKIKKAIEFIYDNDS
+1416 
-1431 FSLFNNIKLSN
+1431 NIKAKE
-1442 YDVLNQMLNINIT
+1442 V
-1455 NSIKYQELLNKAIDN
+1455 
-1470 LSDEKNI
+1470 
-1477 IKKLNENIKNK
+1477 KKKNK
-1488 KSVKQRLDEKI
+1488 KSVKQSLDEKI
-1499 QDDKKAREDILK
+1499 QNDKKASEDILK
-1511 RYDNFLKENKDNK
+1511 RYDNFLKENKDYNF
-1524 LDFLDKMN
+1524 DFLDNMN
-1532 LNTIEYNLT
+1532 LNTVEYNLT
-1541 RQMIVNAKESTNKGV
+1541 RQMIINAKESTNKGV
-1556 KKDIPSDLRG
+1556 KKDIPSALRG

-1575 PLKEFGENYTEYYH
+1575 PLKEFGENYAEYYH

-1680 SEYKKGN
+1680 SEYKGN

>member
-108 LDYLSPR
+108 LDYLSPK
-115 VTSGEEGV
+115 VTSGEEGA
-123 RQKIEDATNQISGGL
+123 RQKIEDATNQVSGGL

-143 TSLDNEEQKEIF
+143 TSLDNEEQKQIF

-179 YIGVDKNGKEVE
+179 YIGVDKNGKEVD

-255 NTGIEVSHIDYAK
+255 NTGIEASYMDYAK

-334 SKTDIPV
+334 TQKDIPMI
-341 VGKFTDGGLQNAE
+341 GKFTDGGLQNAE

-987 QNNIRNKIKNAEVV
+987 QNNIKNKMKNAEVV

-1015 SETNQV
+1015 SETKQV
-1021 SFSDKHSTQAKHKES
+1021 SFSNENSTQAKP
-1036 LEKYNRNFYLK
+1036 
-1047 HYKDFIDKSE
+1047 
-1057 NKKIFFKYNF
+1057 KKNLM
-1067 GDFLD
+1067 DD
-1072 IKKLEKSLE
+1072 IK
-1081 KYKESKPQEI
+1081 
-1091 KYKELKRGYILD
+1091 
-1103 DLLNVDEDVSYAVV
+1103 
-1117 NKDDLK
+1117 
-1123 PSLTRS
+1123 
-1129 LSQFRNK
+1129 
-1136 HSNSTIS
+1136 
-1143 DIRNSFNE
+1143 
-1151 REHFKESSNFDGIPT
+1151 
-1166 ITKDGLVIAG
+1166 
-1176 NHRTTAIRDLK
+1176 
-1187 GENLAR
+1187 EN
-1193 YIKQAK
+1193 I
-1199 RVYGEDVFKGFDE
+1199 
-1212 NKAMIVRILDKN
+1212 
-1224 DDDTIIRLSKLSNDG
+1224 
-1239 RLSDESEKLQ
+1239 
-1249 ALGAKYKEKL
+1249 
-1259 LKIENSKINTEKEL
+1259 
-1273 MNFLGSRDILES
+1273 
-1285 KRALLDHLMPNIND
+1285 
-1299 ALLSWERR
+1299 
-1307 SGGDTEFSKILND
+1307 
-1320 NALNLL
+1320 
-1326 HLKQALN
+1326 
-1333 KNKVFKDN
+1333 KNKEV
-1341 GNNFF
+1341 
-1346 SLFKRAIESINQSN
+1346 
-1360 VYKNNNELYDIIKKY
+1360 KK
-1375 TEPSLNFEKEFISSN
+1375 
-1390 KDLQADILGFII
+1390 
-1402 KYNDT
+1402 
-1407 LTNPSEAFG
+1407 
-1416 NKIKKAIEFIYDNDS
+1416 
-1431 FSLFNNIKLSN
+1431 
-1442 YDVLNQMLNINIT
+1442 
-1455 NSIKYQELLNKAIDN
+1455 
-1470 LSDEKNI
+1470 
-1477 IKKLNENIKNK
+1477 KNK

-1499 QDDKKAREDILK
+1499 QNDKKASEDILK
-1511 RYDNFLKENKDNK
+1511 RYDNFLKENKDYNF
-1524 LDFLDKMN
+1524 DFLDNMN
-1532 LNTIEYNLT
+1532 LNTVEYNLT
-1541 RQMIVNAKESTNKGV
+1541 RQMIINAKESTNKGV
-1556 KKDIPSDLRG
+1556 KKDIPSALRG
-1566 KIEKELNIQ
+1566 KIEQELNIQ

-1623 EVTDKIKHKGYGLA
+1623 DG
-1637 HIIDKHP
+1637 
-1644 ELDLKLISDIV
+1644 
-1655 DKGKLNNQNNIR
+1655 NF
-1667 YRIEYKNYIIGLS
+1667 GLS
-1680 SEYKKGN
+1680 HIVNRREEDFIKQGLNKIEAKNKALNFIKEIENIINNGNVKKGN
-1687 KRTFIITAFERYK
+1687 NRAFIDVKNSRVMVALDYKGKDKKWIITAYNFY
-1700 G
+1700 